1 MANIRIS
8 VEIPKPPDHK
18 KIIESGLKNPV
29 ISRVSANIFSH
40 GSGTIE
46 CTYDEK
52 RHTAIDKFK
61 LEKELKAAVARLGY
75 KVR

>member
-1 MANIRIS
+1 MATIRIS

-18 KIIESGLKNPV
+18 KIIETGLKNPV
-29 ISRVSANIFSH
+29 ISKVSAGISSF

-52 RHTAIDKFK
+52 KHTSIDKFK
-61 LEKELKAAVARLGY
+61 LERELKAAVAKLGY